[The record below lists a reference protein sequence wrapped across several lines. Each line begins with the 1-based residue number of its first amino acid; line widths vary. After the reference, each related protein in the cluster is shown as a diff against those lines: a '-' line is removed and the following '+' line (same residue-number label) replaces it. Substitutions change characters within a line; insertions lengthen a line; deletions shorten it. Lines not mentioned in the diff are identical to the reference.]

1 MRERSATMTPTA
13 IGQTA
18 EGPVVLW
25 RDLGS
30 LDLDQPFY
38 RGTVETAQRLS
49 GDPQVPF
56 RAAPPLRT
64 GLDAL
69 AEAAAADPG
78 LPLAGLIFHM
88 THCGSTLISHALGS
102 LPQILALGE
111 PEAVADLATLAGTL
125 PAGQGAAALRDLVGV
140 LGRAR
145 RASQRQ
151 VLIKAWSPVACQI
164 PLFREAFP
172 ATPWVF
178 VCRDPVEVLV
188 ALLESGGGLLALQS
202 DAARAA
208 SLLGLD
214 GDRLGAMAAPEFAAR
229 ALARICDAVV
239 AAADGACL
247 VVDYDSLPQAIWQRI
262 APHFGIELDAGMR
275 EHLAQA
281 AGRDA
286 KRPGRAFRPDG
297 AAKRARAS
305 AEVRDAAARWVAPA
319 LERVRALP
327 RA

>member
-25 RDLGS
+25 RDLGN
-30 LDLDQPFY
+30 LDLDQPFF
-38 RGTVETAQRLS
+38 RGTVEMAQRLS

-69 AEAAAADPG
+69 AEAAAAGPG

-88 THCGSTLISHALGS
+88 THCGSTLISQALGS
-102 LPQILALGE
+102 LPQVLALGE
-111 PEAVADLATLAGTL
+111 PEPVADLATLAGTL
-125 PAGQGAAALRDLVGV
+125 PAGQGAATLRALASV

-151 VLIKAWSPVACQI
+151 LLIKAWSPLACHV
-164 PLFREAFP
+164 PLFRDAFP

-178 VCRDPVEVLV
+178 VYRDPVEVLV
-188 ALLESGGGLLALQS
+188 ALLESGGGLLALQG
-202 DAARAA
+202 DAVRAA

-214 GDRLGAMAAPEFAAR
+214 GDRLGAMAVTEFAAR
-229 ALARICDAVV
+229 ALARNCDAIV

-247 VVDYDSLPQAIWQRI
+247 VVGYDSLPDAIWQRI

-275 EHLAQA
+275 ERVAQA

-286 KRPGRAFRPDG
+286 KSPGRAFRPDG

-305 AEVRDAAARWVAPA
+305 AEVHDAAARWVAPA

>member
-25 RDLGS
+25 RDLGN
-30 LDLDQPFY
+30 LDLDRPFF
-38 RGTVETAQRLS
+38 RSTVERAQRLS

-64 GLDAL
+64 GLDDL
-69 AEAAAADPG
+69 AGAAAAHPG

-88 THCGSTLISHALGS
+88 THCGSTLISRALGS
-102 LPQILALGE
+102 LPQVLALGE
-111 PEAVADLATLAGTL
+111 PEPVADLAALAGTL
-125 PAGQGAAALRDLVGV
+125 PAGQGAAMLRDLASV

-151 VLIKAWSPVACQI
+151 LLIKTWSPLACHV

-178 VCRDPVEVLV
+178 VYRDAVEVLV
-188 ALLESGGGLLALQS
+188 ALLESGGGLLALRG

-214 GDRLGAMAAPEFAAR
+214 GDRLGAMAVTEFAAR
-229 ALARICDAVV
+229 ALARICDAIV
-239 AAADGACL
+239 AAADRACL
-247 VVDYDSLPQAIWQRI
+247 VVGYDSLPDAIWQRI
-262 APHFGIELDAGMR
+262 APHFGIELDTGMR
-275 EHLAQA
+275 ERVAQA

-286 KRPGRAFRPDG
+286 KSPGRAFRPDG

>member
-1 MRERSATMTPTA
+1 MTPTA

-25 RDLGS
+25 RDLGN
-30 LDLDQPFY
+30 LDLDQPFF
-38 RGTVETAQRLS
+38 RGAVERAQRLS

-69 AEAAAADPG
+69 AEAAAARSG

-88 THCGSTLISHALGS
+88 THCGSTLISQALGS
-102 LPQILALGE
+102 LPQVLALGE
-111 PEAVADLATLAGTL
+111 PEPVGDLATLAGTL
-125 PAGQGAAALRDLVGV
+125 PAGQGAAALRNLVGV

-145 RASQRQ
+145 RAPQRHM
-151 VLIKAWSPVACQI
+151 LIKAWSPLACHL
-164 PLFREAFP
+164 PLFREAFL

-178 VCRDPVEVLV
+178 VYRDPVEVLV
-188 ALLESGGGLLALQS
+188 ALLESGGSLLALQG

-214 GDRLGAMAAPEFAAR
+214 GDRLDAMTVTEFAAQ

-247 VVDYDSLPQAIWQRI
+247 VVDYDSLPAAIWQRI

-275 EHLAQA
+275 DRVAQA

-286 KRPGRAFRPDG
+286 KSPGRAFRPDG

-305 AEVRDAAARWVAPA
+305 AEVCDAAQRWVAPA
-319 LERVRALP
+319 FERVRALP
-327 RA
+327 QA